1 MWGMGAMWLIWVLI
15 IIATVLFIRWM
26 VDASRDR
33 RGPRETPEEI
43 LKRRYAN
50 GEINKTEYER
60 KLTDLRR

>member
-1 MWGMGAMWLIWVLI
+1 MGAMWLIWVLI